1 MARRRTEPIRTPA
14 DAPGEIASLYPF
26 RGTTPAE
33 AALDNWADH
42 KRMARIA

>member
-1 MARRRTEPIRTPA
+1 MQDRTDP
-14 DAPGEIASLYPF
+14 DAWKRAGEIASQHPF

-42 KRMARIA
+42 KRVARIA